1 MAHDMYIKAGHL
13 HMQLNNDLDDM
24 RSGLAVQTRWG
35 HSVTIISLT
44 QSVCVSL
51 QLELQIKELE
61 ADQEALSTFHWQHK
75 SDLAALK
82 QAISVLET

>member
-1 MAHDMYIKAGHL
+1 MICILKAGHL

-24 RSGLAVQTRWG
+24 RSELAVQTRWG

-44 QSVCVSL
+44 QSVCVCPFSWSCR
-51 QLELQIKELE
+51 IKELE
-61 ADQEALSTFHWQHK
+61 TDQEALPTLHWQHK
-75 SDLAALK
+75 SGLAALK